1 MSMKLS
7 STLFLRIIINLM
19 GFGVVALCAALLTE
33 GFPDDGKGF
42 VWFFIVPYITVA
54 PFLVALWQTLKLL
67 NYIDHGTAFSER
79 SVNALR
85 LIKYAALTI
94 SGLYAL
100 ILPVMYQAAQTEDAP
115 GVMLIGLVLTFAPLA
130 IAIFAAVI
138 QKVLRSAI
146 DIKSE
151 NDLTV

>member
-1 MSMKLS
+1 MKLN
-7 STLFLRIIINLM
+7 STLFLRIVIYVM
-19 GFGVVALCAALLTE
+19 GFGVLALCAALLSE

-42 VWFFIVPYITVA
+42 AWFFVIPYLTVA
-54 PFLVALWQTLKLL
+54 PFFVALWQTLKLL
-67 NYIDHGTAFSER
+67 NYIDRGTAFSEQ
-79 SVNALR
+79 SVKALK
-85 LIKYAALTI
+85 LIKYAAAAI
-94 SGLYAL
+94 GGLYAL
-100 ILPVMYQAAQTEDAP
+100 ILPVMYHAAQEEDAP

-130 IAIFAAVI
+130 IGVFAAVL

>member
-1 MSMKLS
+1 MKLS
-7 STLFLRIIINLM
+7 STLFLRVVIYLM
-19 GFGVVALCAALLTE
+19 GFGVLALCAALLAE

-42 VWFFIVPYITVA
+42 VWFFVIPYITVA
-54 PFLVALWQTLKLL
+54 PFMIALWQTLKLL
-67 NYIDHGTAFSER
+67 NYIDRGIAFSDR
-79 SVNALR
+79 SVKALK
-85 LIKYAALTI
+85 LIKYSALTI

-100 ILPVMYQAAQTEDAP
+100 ILPVMYQAAQAEDAP

>member
-1 MSMKLS
+1 M
-7 STLFLRIIINLM
+7 FLRMVIYLM
-19 GFGVVALCAALLTE
+19 GFGVLALCAALLVE

-42 VWFFIVPYITVA
+42 AWFFVIPYLTVA

-67 NYIDHGTAFSER
+67 GYIDRGIAFSEQ
-79 SVNALR
+79 SVKALR
-85 LIKYAALTI
+85 RIKYAALTI
-94 SGLYAL
+94 GALYAL

-115 GVMLIGLVLTFAPLA
+115 GVLVIGLVLTFAPLA
-130 IAIFAAVI
+130 IGVFAAVL

>member
-1 MSMKLS
+1 MKLS
-7 STLFLRIIINLM
+7 STTFLRVVIYLIS
-19 GFGVVALCAALLTE
+19 FGVLALCAALLAE
-33 GFPDDGKGF
+33 GFPNDGKGF
-42 VWFFIVPYITVA
+42 AWYFVVPFVTVA
-54 PFLVALWQTLKLL
+54 PFLVALWQTLRLL
-67 NYIDHGTAFSER
+67 KYIDSGTAFSER
-79 SVNALR
+79 SVKALK
-85 LIKYAALTI
+85 LIKYSALSI

-100 ILPVMYQAAQTEDAP
+100 ILPVMYQAAQAEDAP

-130 IAIFAAVI
+130 IAIFAAVL